1 MSQEM
6 SQSSSRLAV
15 GAVRLVKRLTSTK
28 PIKDDHHPVQSNP
41 TQSTHKM
48 INYLTN
54 LPNRIPEK
62 QRMFQGD
69 HRLVHQKLPR
79 ARVYMGIYYTI
90 FGASMLWSA
99 NGLYKLIRGKK

>member
-1 MSQEM
+1 MAIGGVIRDSAWRMYQL
-6 SQSSSRLAV
+6 SPPN
-15 GAVRLVKRLTSTK
+15 T
-28 PIKDDHHPVQSNP
+28 NP
-41 TQSTHKM
+41 EPNQPFIHLDPFIM

-79 ARVYMGIYYTI
+79 ARLYMGIYYTI

-99 NGLYKLIRGKK
+99 NGLYKLIR